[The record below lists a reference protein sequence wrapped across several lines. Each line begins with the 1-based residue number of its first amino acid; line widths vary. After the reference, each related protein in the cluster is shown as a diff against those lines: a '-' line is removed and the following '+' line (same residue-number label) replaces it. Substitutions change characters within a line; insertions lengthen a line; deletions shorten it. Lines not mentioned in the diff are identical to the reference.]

1 MAWAAGRRG
10 GREAGASGQAHGMTT
25 MPLPTFAVGG
35 GAGRGLG
42 HYVHS
47 VHGALMCVLAFL
59 LLLLTM
65 YLYAVYVR
73 RRR

>member
-1 MAWAAGRRG
+1 
-10 GREAGASGQAHGMTT
+10 MTT
-25 MPLPTFAVGG
+25 TPLPTLAVGG

-42 HYVHS
+42 QYVHS
-47 VHGALMCVLAFL
+47 VHGALICVLAFL